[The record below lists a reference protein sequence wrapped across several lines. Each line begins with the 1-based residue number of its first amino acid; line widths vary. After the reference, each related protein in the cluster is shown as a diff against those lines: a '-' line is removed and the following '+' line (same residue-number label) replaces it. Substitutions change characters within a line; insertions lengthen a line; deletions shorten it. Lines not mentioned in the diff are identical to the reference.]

1 MPCEEEQVNKKHRRI
16 NKRCCIQT
24 LVPWSF
30 FVASLEGGGERA
42 EVCAAVSVDVLLRP
56 LIKNNKTVAEGEED
70 GLVAFAV
77 GIRSQTSFVCVS
89 LSAFFFQ
96 PASGR
101 RPQRRYATENTGLCT
116 GEGRQQQEKDKQL
129 LLLLRNKIGEGSEA
143 RDNRQGE
150 REGRS
155 ERETRRRELKREY
168 YTDTDKARAAATIP
182 FPCTALNR

>member
-1 MPCEEEQVNKKHRRI
+1 MPCEEEQENKKHRRI

-30 FVASLEGGGERA
+30 FVASLGGGERA
-42 EVCAAVSVDVLLRP
+42 GVCAAVSIDVLLCP
-56 LIKNNKTVAEGEED
+56 LIKNNKTVADGEQD

-116 GEGRQQQEKDKQL
+116 GEGRQQQEKDTQL

-143 RDNRQGE
+143 RDYRQGE

-155 ERETRRRELKREY
+155 ERETRRRELKTEY
-168 YTDTDKARAAATIP
+168 YTDTDKACAVATIP
-182 FPCTALNR
+182 FPCRALNR

>member
-1 MPCEEEQVNKKHRRI
+1 MPQKTQDYEQVK
-16 NKRCCIQT
+16 
-24 LVPWSF
+24 
-30 FVASLEGGGERA
+30 
-42 EVCAAVSVDVLLRP
+42 
-56 LIKNNKTVAEGEED
+56 
-70 GLVAFAV
+70 
-77 GIRSQTSFVCVS
+77 
-89 LSAFFFQ
+89 
-96 PASGR
+96 
-101 RPQRRYATENTGLCT
+101 
-116 GEGRQQQEKDKQL
+116 GRQQQEKDKQ

>member
-1 MPCEEEQVNKKHRRI
+1 MPCEEEQENKKHRRI

-30 FVASLEGGGERA
+30 FVASLGGGERA
-42 EVCAAVSVDVLLRP
+42 GVCAAVSVDVLLCP
-56 LIKNNKTVAEGEED
+56 LIKNNKTVAVGEED
-70 GLVAFAV
+70 VVAFAV
-77 GIRSQTSFVCVS
+77 GIRSQTSFVSVS
-89 LSAFFFQ
+89 LSASFFQ

-116 GEGRQQQEKDKQL
+116 GEGRQQQEKDTQL

-143 RDNRQGE
+143 RDYRQGE

-155 ERETRRRELKREY
+155 ERETRRRELKTEY
-168 YTDTDKARAAATIP
+168 YTDTDKACAVATIP
-182 FPCTALNR
+182 FPCRALNR

>member
-1 MPCEEEQVNKKHRRI
+1 MPCEEEQENKKQRRI

-42 EVCAAVSVDVLLRP
+42 GVCAAVSVDVLLRP

-89 LSAFFFQ
+89 PSAFFFQ

-101 RPQRRYATENTGLCT
+101 RPQRRYATETQDY
-116 GEGRQQQEKDKQL
+116 EQVKGRQQQEKDKQ

-143 RDNRQGE
+143 RDNSEGE

-155 ERETRRRELKREY
+155 ERETRRRELKTEY